1 MSRTAYVV
9 GAAALLALVAAMAYF
24 ALQRDTGVTVV
35 LVAAVL
41 IAAVAT
47 AIVVSR
53 KE

>member
-1 MSRTAYVV
+1 MSRTVRFV
-9 GAAALLALVAAMAYF
+9 IGAGLLVLVAAMAYF

-41 IAAVAT
+41 LAALAA

-53 KE
+53 KN